1 MTKARQP
8 QHSKPVRRLL
18 KAVQADADA
27 MLKLALATLNAGKRA
42 MFPLDMMALGAVK
55 RSVSTSNA
63 MLAMVK
69 AWNMVCARTLLRTHI
84 DTSLRFSAAWLVADP
99 HDFALLVLKGER
111 IDRLK
116 DRNDKRL
123 TDAHLVAMRTPECPW
138 LPAVYS
144 SLSSYVHFS
153 GSHIVDSVVTLDDTN
168 RTIQFE
174 ISPADFK
181 FPEFSWVEVLECFR
195 ETTELL
201 AEYLH
206 GYRIT
211 KNMSPEQLVAARGDG

>member
-1 MTKARQP
+1 MAQVRRP
-8 QHSKPVRRLL
+8 QHTKPVRKLL
-18 KAVQADADA
+18 RAIAADTDA
-27 MLKLALATLNAGKRA
+27 TYQLGLATLDADERA

-55 RSVSTSNA
+55 RSVSTSSA
-63 MLAMVK
+63 VLAMVK

-99 HDFALLVLKGER
+99 HAFATDVVKGER

-116 DRNDKRL
+116 DRDGKRL
-123 TDAHLVAMRTPECPW
+123 TDARLVELRTPECPW

-144 SLSSYVHFS
+144 GLSGYVHFS
-153 GSHIVDSVVTLDDTN
+153 GCHIVDSVTTLDHAA

-174 ISPADFK
+174 ISPMDTR

-201 AEYLH
+201 ARYLH

-211 KNMSPEQLVAARGDG
+211 KNMSPEQLRAAHGDG